1 MGFFFFFGGGGG
13 GGGFAVFENIVITG
27 KTFCPQNH
35 VLTLIVSTFLCTS
48 RYCSPEYTFPRQDEV
63 IAFAIDK
70 AAAAIHSDP
79 NTLIVCGTYTIGKE
93 RVFMGKQ

>member
-1 MGFFFFFGGGGG
+1 M
-13 GGGFAVFENIVITG
+13 
-27 KTFCPQNH
+27 H
-35 VLTLIVSTFLCTS
+35 MY

-70 AAAAIHSDP
+70 AAAAMHSDP

-93 RVFMGKQ
+93 KVFMGKRDVA